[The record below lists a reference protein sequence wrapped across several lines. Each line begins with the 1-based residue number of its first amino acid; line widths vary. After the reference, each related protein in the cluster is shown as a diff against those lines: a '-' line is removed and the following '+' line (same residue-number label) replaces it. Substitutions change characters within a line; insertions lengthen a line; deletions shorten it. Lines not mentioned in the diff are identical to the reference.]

1 MITLI
6 FKKIISLA
14 TTLIGVTLITFIL
27 VRLVP
32 GDPVMLLIGER
43 GANPEVYLEMKK
55 KLGLDL
61 PLPAQFFS
69 YLKNIVRG
77 DLGVSIVSHRP
88 VTEEFFERFPATM
101 ELGLL
106 ALLWAIILGI
116 PLGIYCAVYRGKL
129 FDQVLTSISLIGYSM
144 PIFWWGLILIIIFSV
159 KLGLTPVSGRLNILF
174 EIPNWTG
181 FYLLDTLQKEVIA
194 AEGFA
199 PFKSAI
205 SHLLLP
211 ALCMGTIPLAIIT
224 RMTRSALLE
233 VLGEDYIRTA
243 HAKGNS
249 MKRVLWI
256 HAFRN
261 ALIPI
266 ITILGLMLGS
276 VVTGAI
282 LTENIFSWPG
292 LGKWMVASVTARDYP
307 VVQGGVLLIASI
319 IVITNMLTDLVYI
332 WANPKL
338 QDNH

>member
-1 MITLI
+1 MIKLI
-6 FKKIISLA
+6 LQKIISLI
-14 TTLIGVTLITFIL
+14 TTLLGVTLITFLL
-27 VRLVP
+27 VRMVP

-43 GANPEVYLEMKK
+43 GANPEVYLEMKR
-55 KLGLDL
+55 KLGMDQ
-61 PLPAQFFS
+61 PLPKQFLS
-69 YLKNIVRG
+69 YIKNIAHG
-77 DLGVSIVSHRP
+77 DLGESIVSHRP

-106 ALLWAIILGI
+106 ALLWAILLGI

-159 KLGLTPVSGRLNILF
+159 KLGIMPVSGRLNILF

-181 FYLLDTLQKEVIA
+181 FYLIDTLQKEVIT

-205 SHLLLP
+205 SHLILP

-249 MKRVLWI
+249 MKRVLLV

-319 IVITNMLTDLVYI
+319 IVITNMLTDVVYI

>member
-1 MITLI
+1 MIKLI
-6 FKKIISLA
+6 LKKIISLIS
-14 TTLIGVTLITFIL
+14 TLLGVTLITFLL

-43 GANPEVYLEMKK
+43 GANPEVYMEMKR
-55 KLGLDL
+55 KLGMDQ
-61 PLPAQFFS
+61 PLPRQFLS
-69 YLKNIVRG
+69 YIKNIAHG
-77 DLGVSIVSHRP
+77 DLGQSIVSHRP

-106 ALLWAIILGI
+106 ALLWAVTLGI

-129 FDQVLTSISLIGYSM
+129 FDQILTSISLIGYSM

-159 KLGLTPVSGRLNILF
+159 KLGIMPVSGRLNILF

-181 FYLLDTLQKEVIA
+181 FYLIDTLQKDVINSD
-194 AEGFA
+194 GFA

-205 SHLLLP
+205 SHLILP

-233 VLGEDYIRTA
+233 VLSEDYIRTA

-249 MKRVLWI
+249 MRRVLWI

-282 LTENIFSWPG
+282 LTESIFSWPG

-319 IVITNMLTDLVYI
+319 IVITNMLTDMVYI

-338 QDNH
+338 QDGH

>member
-1 MITLI
+1 M
-6 FKKIISLA
+6 
-14 TTLIGVTLITFIL
+14 
-27 VRLVP
+27 VP

-43 GANPEVYLEMKK
+43 GANPEVYLEMKR
-55 KLGLDL
+55 KLGMDQ
-61 PLPAQFFS
+61 PLPKQFLS
-69 YLKNIVRG
+69 YIKNIAHG
-77 DLGVSIVSHRP
+77 DLGESIVSHRP

-106 ALLWAIILGI
+106 ALLWAVLLGI

-159 KLGLTPVSGRLNILF
+159 KLGIMPVSGRLNILF

-181 FYLLDTLQKEVIA
+181 FYLIDTLQKEVIA

-205 SHLLLP
+205 SHLILP

-249 MKRVLWI
+249 MKRVLWV